1 MNDDDV
7 IFTLEMENCLKINLI
22 KWINR
27 RSQMDYLMS
36 KMNTATK
43 SDKDM
48 LKMLQRWIIYQE
60 SENSQNCTKYK
71 ELNVHGK

>member
-48 LKMLQRWIIYQE
+48 LKILQRWIIYQE
-60 SENSQNCTKYK
+60 SENSQNCAKYK
-71 ELNVHGK
+71 ELNVHCK